1 MSVRRLLVIVTV
13 LVVSWGVLMLAWLA
27 HLSVEEAEREQQQA
41 ERPGVPQQDVGV
53 TIRNQR
59 IEASQEGRP
68 LWSLRFEQIELGRG
82 GQLVSASGLREGV
95 IYDERTGKPTVRLTA
110 ATARYNTATRNFE
123 LERNVRVTDDKGLVL
138 TMEKAAYVEAERKI
152 ECSGTVTARGQDITV
167 TTELAYFWPQEDIVE
182 CPKIVRVA
190 TKQGGVFSGRKL
202 RLNIETKDLEMS
214 EVSGR
219 FPLEEAKR
227 RLGAG

>member
-1 MSVRRLLVIVTV
+1 MTVRRLLGMVAVVVVT
-13 LVVSWGVLMLAWLA
+13 WGVFTLAWLA
-27 HLSVEEAEREQQQA
+27 RLAVEQA
-41 ERPGVPQQDVGV
+41 ERQARQRGLPGVPRQDVGV

-59 IEASQEGRP
+59 IEASQGGKP
-68 LWSLRFEQIELGRG
+68 IWSLRFEEIQLGHG
-82 GQLVSASGLREGV
+82 GQLVSASGLRDGV
-95 IYDERTGKPTVRLTA
+95 IYDERTGKPTVRLA
-110 ATARYNTATRNFE
+110 AARARYNTVTRNFE
-123 LERNVRVTDDKGLVL
+123 LEGRVRVTDDEGFVL
-138 TMEKAAYVEAERKI
+138 TMQKATYLEAEQKI
-152 ECSGTVTARGQDITV
+152 ACSGSVTARGQDLTV
-167 TTELAYFWPQEDIVE
+167 KTELAYFWPQQDIVE

-190 TKQGGVFSGRKL
+190 TNQGGVFSGRSL